1 MQDAQLNINKL
12 VSLTFDEN
20 PEVRKEAA
28 RSLARHGDPAALFA
42 LVELSYDKDPSVRE
56 TAMDLLD
63 KAKEKEPEVMSF
75 AKIFSTKPSKKEEK
89 NDTPSDSKEKVLA
102 PITQLFEKRLGKERA
117 DLVREKMMPQIEK
130 MYLKSKGPHKRDG
143 ERKVMQEFLT
153 NYLEVISD
161 LEQVGGAQADA
172 VVEVHVGEGHHEDI
186 PGEPHEH
193 EELHAHPLESE
204 IDEVGHTS
212 DIDQISA
219 EVSGLELVQQEEI
232 REEEEM
238 RALPDTF
245 FKKAY
250 EVMML
255 SGGDDKIMAREMKD
269 MINRAKKEITLAFTL
284 AKKKFKE
291 TKITNIPKLRNG
303 MRNVNT
309 DPLMVMAVENQEYP
323 RTKTKKDTFTR
334 VVVHDEEENE
344 GVLYLFDERGTS
356 VRPGQR
362 IQIQRGLAKSFK
374 FSGETALTLGK
385 KSNVYIVL

>member
-63 KAKEKEPEVMSF
+63 KAKKEEPEVMSF
-75 AKIFSTKPSKKEEK
+75 AKIFSTKTSKKSEEK
-89 NDTPSDSKEKVLA
+89 KNVPTESKEKVLA

-117 DLVREKMMPQIEK
+117 DLVKEKMMPQIEK
-130 MYLKSKGPHKRDG
+130 MYLKSKSSGKKDG

-161 LEQVGGAQADA
+161 LEQVGGGDADA
-172 VVEVHVGEGHHEDI
+172 LVEATVHEDPSEDASHEVSDVEVAGDALAGEIE
-186 PGEPHEH
+186 
-193 EELHAHPLESE
+193 
-204 IDEVGHTS
+204 EVGLS
-212 DIDQISA
+212 ANVDQISA
-219 EVSGLELVQQEEI
+219 EVGELEHVQQEEI
-232 REEEEM
+232 REEEDM

-255 SGGDDKIMAREMKD
+255 SGGDDKIMAKEMKD
-269 MINRAKKEITLAFTL
+269 MIARAKKEITLAFNL

-291 TKITNIPKLRNG
+291 TKITHITQLRNG

-309 DPLMVMAVENQEYP
+309 DPLTVKLVENLEYQ

-334 VVVHDEEENE
+334 VVMSDDEENE

-356 VRPGQR
+356 VQPGQKV
-362 IQIQRGLAKSFK
+362 QIQKGLAKTFK

>member
-56 TAMDLLD
+56 TAMSLLD
-63 KAKEKEPEVMSF
+63 KAKKEEPEVMSF
-75 AKIFSTKPSKKEEK
+75 AKIFSTKPSKKSEEK
-89 NDTPSDSKEKVLA
+89 KNVPADSKEKVLA

-117 DLVREKMMPQIEK
+117 DLVKEKMMPQIEK
-130 MYLKSKGPHKRDG
+130 MYLKSKASGKKDG

-161 LEQVGGAQADA
+161 LEQVGGGQADA
-172 VVEVHVGEGHHEDI
+172 LVETTVHEETSEDASHEVSDVEVAGDALSGEIG
-186 PGEPHEH
+186 
-193 EELHAHPLESE
+193 
-204 IDEVGHTS
+204 EVGLST
-212 DIDQISA
+212 DVEQISA
-219 EVSGLELVQQEEI
+219 EVSGLEHVEQEEI
-232 REEEEM
+232 KEEEDM

-255 SGGDDKIMAREMKD
+255 SGGDDKIMNIEKKT
-269 MINRAKKEITLAFTL
+269 MIERAKKEITLAFNL

-291 TKITNIPKLRNG
+291 TKITNITNLRDG

-309 DPLMVMAVENQEYP
+309 DPLIVKLVENMEYQ

-334 VVVHDEEENE
+334 VVVGDDEENE

-356 VRPGQR
+356 VQPGQK
-362 IQIQRGLAKSFK
+362 IQVQKALAKTFK

>member
-1 MQDAQLNINKL
+1 MHDEQLNINKL

-28 RSLARHGDPAALFA
+28 RSLARHGDPGALFA

-56 TAMDLLD
+56 TAVELLE

-75 AKIFSTKPSKKEEK
+75 AKIFSTKSSKKEEK
-89 NDTPSDSKEKVLA
+89 KDVPTDSREKVLA

-117 DLVREKMMPQIEK
+117 DLVKEKMMPQIEK
-130 MYLKSKGPHKRDG
+130 MYLKSKSSKKEGG

-161 LEQVGGAQADA
+161 LEQVGGAQGDA
-172 VVEVHVGEGHHEDI
+172 LVDI
-186 PGEPHEH
+186 TVH
-193 EELHAHPLESE
+193 EEVPEGESPPSEEHVEALSGE
-204 IDEVGHTS
+204 IGEVGLSADVDH
-212 DIDQISA
+212 ISS
-219 EVSGLELVQQEEI
+219 EVNSLEHIQQEEI
-232 REEEEM
+232 KEEEEI

-255 SGGDDKIMAREMKD
+255 SGGDDKLMNREMKR
-269 MINRAKKEITLAFTL
+269 MIASTKQDITLAFNL

-291 TKITNIPKLRNG
+291 TKITHITDLKNG

-309 DPLMVMAVENQEYP
+309 DPLIVKAVENLEYQ

-334 VVVHDEEENE
+334 VVVEDEEGNE

-356 VRPGQR
+356 VQPSQR
-362 IQIQRGLAKSFK
+362 IKIQRGLAKTFK

>member
-63 KAKEKEPEVMSF
+63 KAKKEEPEVMSF
-75 AKIFSTKPSKKEEK
+75 AKIFSSKPSKKSEEK
-89 NDTPSDSKEKVLA
+89 QDVPTESKEKVLA

-117 DLVREKMMPQIEK
+117 DLVKQKMMPQIEK
-130 MYLKSKGPHKRDG
+130 MYLKSKGPHKKDG

-161 LEQVGGAQADA
+161 LEQVGGGQPDA
-172 VVEVHVGEGHHEDI
+172 LVEATV
-186 PGEPHEH
+186 H
-193 EELHAHPLESE
+193 EELPQDASHEVE
-204 IDEVGHTS
+204 EVGVAS
-212 DIDQISA
+212 DALSGEIEEVGLSADVGQISA
-219 EVSGLELVQQEEI
+219 EVNELDHVQQEEI
-232 REEEEM
+232 KEEEDM

-255 SGGDDKIMAREMKD
+255 SGGDDKIMAKEMKD
-269 MINRAKKEITLAFTL
+269 MISRAKKEITLAFNL

-291 TKITNIPKLRNG
+291 TKITNITKLRNG

-309 DPLMVMAVENQEYP
+309 DPLTVKLVENMEYQ

-334 VVVHDEEENE
+334 VVVSDDEENE

-356 VRPGQR
+356 VLPGQK
-362 IQIQRGLAKSFK
+362 IQIQKGLAKTFK

>member
-56 TAMDLLD
+56 TAMELLD
-63 KAKEKEPEVMSF
+63 KAKKEEPEVMSF
-75 AKIFSTKPSKKEEK
+75 AKIFSTKPSKKSEEK
-89 NDTPSDSKEKVLA
+89 KDVPTESKERVLA

-117 DLVREKMMPQIEK
+117 DLVKAKMMPQIEK
-130 MYLKSKGPHKRDG
+130 MYLKSKASGKKDG

-161 LEQVGGAQADA
+161 LEQVGGGQADA
-172 VVEVHVGEGHHEDI
+172 LVEATVHEDA
-186 PGEPHEH
+186 PLDASHEVSDVGVESDALSGEIE
-193 EELHAHPLESE
+193 
-204 IDEVGHTS
+204 EVGLSAH
-212 DIDQISA
+212 IDHISA
-219 EVSGLELVQQEEI
+219 EVGELEHIQQEEI
-232 REEEEM
+232 REEEDM

-255 SGGDDKIMAREMKD
+255 SGGDDKIMNKEMKD
-269 MINRAKKEITLAFTL
+269 MIARAKKEITLAFNL

-291 TKITNIPKLRNG
+291 TKITNITQLRNG

-309 DPLMVMAVENQEYP
+309 DPLTVKLVENMEYQ

-334 VVVHDEEENE
+334 VVVGDDEDNE

-356 VRPGQR
+356 VQPGQK
-362 IQIQRGLAKSFK
+362 IQIQKGLAKTFK